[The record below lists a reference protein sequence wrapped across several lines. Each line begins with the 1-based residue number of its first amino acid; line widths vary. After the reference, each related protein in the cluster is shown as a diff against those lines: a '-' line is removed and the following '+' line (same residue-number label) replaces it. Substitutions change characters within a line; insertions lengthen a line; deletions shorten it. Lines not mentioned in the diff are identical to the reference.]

1 MRQRV
6 WRQRVRVQALGVQ
19 ALGAVAVVCGA
30 AVTGCDDDDSVVGT
44 TRAAVALANHSATP
58 ALVKNVLPGV
68 AVYSLLSSEDALPGS
83 PGWVFGGSADGS
95 GLLENA
101 DGTYTLLVNNE
112 DNYSV
117 SRIRLDSTFKPVR
130 GDYLLNS
137 DGGRWRLCSATL
149 ATPAVHGFGPMY
161 FTAGE
166 TDRESQIHA
175 VRPDGGLNSSTIL
188 TAFGRWN
195 AEQALPLP
203 ATAYANR
210 TVVLIGDD
218 GSDAFGGQ
226 LAMYVGG
233 SVGDLTG
240 GNLYA
245 LARADNNIRE
255 RDMAVGQRYN
265 VEFRQ
270 IANQQSLSGAQV
282 DSAGARLNVI
292 RFGRV
297 EDVDYRKG
305 SSANAREV
313 YFIVTGQ
320 ANTGVNADN
329 SRSKYGRVY
338 RLLLDAAD
346 PLRGTLEVVL
356 DGDDRSGPAR
366 QFQNPDNIYV
376 GENYVY
382 VQEDPNGYGDE
393 THDAYIYQYDI
404 ASRALRVAME
414 LDHRRAAPD
423 AAKYNVAGQGNY
435 AYREST
441 FGSWEYGALID
452 VSEQVGQPNTF
463 VLSVQPH
470 TWRAERYRRPDGG
483 SLRAAEDQASQM
495 LVLQGLPR

>member
-1 MRQRV
+1 MQQGSLAAHAKRA
-6 WRQRVRVQALGVQ
+6 ALLCGV
-19 ALGAVAVVCGA
+19 LSAVAATACG
-30 AVTGCDDDDSVVGT
+30 DDD
-44 TRAAVALANHSATP
+44 ALIAPAPAPVALASHSATP
-58 ALVKNVLPGV
+58 ALVKNVLAGV
-68 AVYSLLSSEDALPGS
+68 DVYSLLSSEDVLAAS
-83 PGWVFGGSADGS
+83 PNWVFGGSADGS
-95 GLLENA
+95 GLMRNA
-101 DGTYTLLVNNE
+101 DGSYTLLVNNE

-117 SRIRLDSTFKPVR
+117 SRVRLDSTFKPVR
-130 GDYLLNS
+130 GDYLMNS

-149 ATPAVHGFGPMY
+149 AAPAVHGFGPLS
-161 FTAGE
+161 FTADE

-175 VRPDGGLNSSTIL
+175 VNPEGSLNSSTIV

-203 ATAYANR
+203 AAAYANR

-226 LAMYVGG
+226 LAMYVGR

-245 LARADNNIRE
+245 LARTDDNIRE
-255 RDMAVGQRYN
+255 RDMVVGQRYD

-270 IANQQSLSGAQV
+270 IANQQSLSGAQI

-313 YFIVTGQ
+313 YFVVTGQ
-320 ANTGVNADN
+320 ANTGVNADD

-338 RLLLDAAD
+338 RLRLDAAD
-346 PLRGTLEVVL
+346 PLKATLEVVL
-356 DGDDRSGPAR
+356 DGDDRAGPAR

-376 GENYVY
+376 GQNYLY

-404 ASRALRVAME
+404 AARSVRVAME
-414 LDHRRAAPD
+414 LDHRRTAAD
-423 AAKYNVAGQGNY
+423 AAKYNTTGQGNY
-435 AYREST
+435 AFRAST

-452 VSEQVGQPNTF
+452 VSDQVGIPDTF

-483 SLRAAEDQASQM
+483 SLRAAEDQASQL
-495 LVLQGLPR
+495 LVLKGLPR